1 MLFGMVVLHIVGFAG
16 ALVARRLKVPAGALI
31 GSMLAVVLCN
41 ITTGFGELY
50 PGDLRIVI
58 QIVSGIVIGS
68 RFTRSDIAMFRRVG
82 LPALVFV
89 VMLMLLNVLFAA
101 WMAHS
106 SSLSLVTS
114 FFACAPGGVSDL
126 ALVAADFGADME
138 SVSILQMFRFVFV
151 ISFFPPLVKRLFS
164 KQAPIRHAVP
174 IDSVA
179 GREGV
184 VSDRTAYTNFAA
196 TVVLAIGGGVLFDLV
211 GIPAGALIGAMVAVA
226 VFNMTTS
233 RAWYPSWLRFAIQ
246 LFAGTYIGAKVSLDS
261 IVSLPALL
269 VPMAILLMELFVMA
283 FLTAW
288 VLHLVFHIDFATA
301 LFASI
306 PGGIAEMGLVSEEMG
321 LDTPRIVFLHSCRVF
336 AVMVMLP
343 IAARVMSLFG

>member
-1 MLFGMVVLHIVGFAG
+1 MLYGMFVLHIVGFAG

-31 GSMLAVVLCN
+31 GSMLAVVLCT

-50 PGDLRIVI
+50 PGNLRIVI
-58 QIVSGIVIGS
+58 QIVSGLVIGS

-89 VMLMLLNVLFAA
+89 VMLLLLNVVFAA
-101 WMAHS
+101 WMAHA

-138 SVSILQMFRFVFV
+138 NVSLLQMFRFMFV
-151 ISFFPPLVKRLFS
+151 ISFFPPLVKRLFA
-164 KQAPIRHAVP
+164 KKVPIRPAVP
-174 IDSVA
+174 LDASGRRGAAVSV
-179 GREGV
+179 RP
-184 VSDRTAYTNFAA
+184 AYTGFAT
-196 TVVLAIGGGVLFDLV
+196 TVVLAVGGGVLFDMA

-226 VFNMTTS
+226 AFNMATS
-233 RAWYPSWLRFAIQ
+233 RAWYPGWLRFAIQ

-269 VPMAILLMELFVMA
+269 VPMAILLLELFVMA

-343 IAARVMSLFG
+343 IAARLLSLFG